1 MYICIYVERDV
12 YIYIYTHRE
21 RERDRYMCIYMY
33 TYIYI
38 YIYMKIISGG
48 ILVTIHSDR
57 YIDLAELFSPLKKT
71 RVRQVV

>member
-1 MYICIYVERDV
+1 MYICRERC
-12 YIYIYTHRE
+12 IYIYTHIERE
-21 RERDRYMCIYMY
+21 REIDICVYICIH
-33 TYIYI
+33 IYI